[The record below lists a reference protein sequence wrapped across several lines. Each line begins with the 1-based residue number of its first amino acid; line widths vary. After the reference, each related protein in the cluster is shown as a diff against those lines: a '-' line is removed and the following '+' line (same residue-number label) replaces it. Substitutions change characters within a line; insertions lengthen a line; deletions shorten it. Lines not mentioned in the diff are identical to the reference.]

1 MVESNA
7 SMAGKSVLITGGSAG
22 IGKATALG
30 LAALG
35 ARVAITGRDLA
46 RAEVAAVE
54 IRTATGNP
62 DIEAFGADLSS
73 QAEVRRLAAEV
84 LDAYPRL
91 DVLVNNVGGYWAS
104 RHVTA
109 DGLEHTLALNHLAAF
124 LLTELLLDRL
134 KASAP
139 ARIVTVSSN
148 AQSLGTIDFEDLQG
162 ERRYSGQDAYNQSK
176 LAGVMFTFE
185 LARRLAGTGVT
196 ANVLHPG
203 VVNSS
208 FGAEDPSRIFRFLV
222 PLWRPFMKT
231 PQQGAATSIHLA
243 SSSEVEGVTG
253 MYFANGRPRTAN
265 KASHDVAVA
274 AHLWQV
280 SARLVGLDGVS
291 AGQVGQ
297 GASTG

>member
-109 DGLEHTLALNHLAAF
+109 DGLEHTFALNHLAAF